1 MRLILVSTLV
11 ILVAI
16 YVVVL
21 LLRLL
26 LRLTRSRKRAAE
38 SRRWH
43 RSLLRDLAIALPLA
57 LVLMP
62 VALGYAGSRLV
73 HTRRDEA
80 AYQGPRLG
88 TDGSWLEQSRDTLR
102 EEANGERDIDPA
114 LRESEARHRVSI
126 TTADG
131 LDLRAFLVPAQVEP
145 PTARVVMVHGLFRG
159 ALELEPVARMFHDL
173 GAEVLMLESR
183 NHGASDR
190 VPATYGLGE
199 AEDVLAAARFLQDR
213 HSGAQ
218 PPPLILF
225 GVSLGTTAVALAAPK
240 LPDIAGLVLD
250 APLTDLHGA
259 AQRTLAGGMGMPA
272 PLASAALW
280 CVEWWSDFSMDAIHV
295 DHELRKLTP
304 SVCALVIG
312 AGLDTRCPPAVVREV
327 FAALRA
333 PEGQKELWIVDDA
346 GHGRV
351 WKEEGLGYRQH
362 LARLLARIRRRHP

>member
-1 MRLILVSTLV
+1 MSLILVSTLV
-11 ILVAI
+11 ILTAI

-88 TDGSWLEQSRDTLR
+88 ADGSWLEQSRDTLR
-102 EEANGERDIDPA
+102 EEANGERDIDPS
-114 LRESEARHRVSI
+114 LRESEARHRVQI

-145 PTARVVMVHGLFRG
+145 PTARVIMAHGLFRG
-159 ALELEPVARMFHDL
+159 ALELEPVARMFRDL
-173 GAEVLMLESR
+173 GAEVLMLELR
-183 NHGASDR
+183 NHGASER

-199 AEDVLAAARFLQDR
+199 AEDVLAAARFLQHR
-213 HSGAQ
+213 HASGN

-240 LPDIAGLVLD
+240 LTDIAGLVLD
-250 APLTDLHGA
+250 APLTDLSGA
-259 AQRTLAGGMGMPA
+259 AHRDLARGIGMPA
-272 PLASAALW
+272 PLASAVLW
-280 CVEWWSDFSMDAIHV
+280 CMELWSGFSMDAVHV
-295 DHELRKLTP
+295 DRELTKLDKN
-304 SVCALVIG
+304 VCVLVIG
-312 AGLDTRCPPAVVREV
+312 AGHDIRCPPPVVRNV
-327 FAALRA
+327 FAALGA
-333 PEGQKELWIVDDA
+333 PEAHKELWILDDA

-351 WKEEGLGYRQH
+351 WKQDPQGYRER
-362 LARLLARIRRRHP
+362 LARLLARIRQEHP